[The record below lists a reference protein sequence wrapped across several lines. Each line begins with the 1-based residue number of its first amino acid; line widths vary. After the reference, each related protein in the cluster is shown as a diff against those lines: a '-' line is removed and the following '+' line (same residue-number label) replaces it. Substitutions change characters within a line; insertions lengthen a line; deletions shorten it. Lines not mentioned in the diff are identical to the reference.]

1 MLILVARM
9 KLLGIDYGEKK
20 VGIALSD
27 DDGAVA
33 FPKEIVKND
42 DGLVNYIADLVE
54 KENISRI
61 VMGQS
66 TNYQGKDNPIMER
79 IYKFKKALEERLNLS
94 VSFEVEFLTSA
105 EAKRQPQ
112 DQDRPKSRK
121 QKVQKRVDAQAAAI
135 ILQSF
140 INKQGKT

>member
-1 MLILVARM
+1 MAKLI
-9 KLLGIDYGEKK
+9 GIDYGEKK

-27 DDGAVA
+27 NSGTFA
-33 FPKEIVKND
+33 FPKEVVSND
-42 DGLVNYIADLVE
+42 GKLVNYVVGLAD

-61 VMGQS
+61 VIGRS

-79 IYKFKKALEERLNLS
+79 INQFKKALEEKLS
-94 VSFEVEFLTSA
+94 IPIDFEIEFLTSA

-112 DQDRPKSRK
+112 EADLPRSRK
-121 QKVQKRVDAQAAAI
+121 PRVHKRVDAGAAAI

-140 INKQGKT
+140 IDKSKNNI